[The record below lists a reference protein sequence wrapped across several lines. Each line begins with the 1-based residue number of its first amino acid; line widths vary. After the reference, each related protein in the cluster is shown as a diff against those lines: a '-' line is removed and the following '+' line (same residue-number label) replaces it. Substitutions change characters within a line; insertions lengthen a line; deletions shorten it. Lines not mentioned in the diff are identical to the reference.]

1 MSKQEETRDRVLD
14 LVESLEVGQPIPAER
29 QLATDLGVSRLT
41 LRAALDDLVRDGYL
55 DRRHGSGTYVTEPK
69 IAQPLTLTSFSD
81 DMRRRGMTPGSR
93 TLELTSTLAGAR
105 LAHRLGVSPEARLFR
120 VKRLRLADSMP
131 MAMEILHVPEAL
143 VPGLT
148 RADFEGRSFYE
159 LLRERYGIT
168 VASGTQSIEPTVT
181 NEDES
186 EVLGVPLHTP
196 ANQSGT
202 LTVWL
207 MNGSAP
213 QSVVDGVNSDFKAK
227 YPNVTVNVEIQ
238 QWGEIGTKLDTAFAG
253 SSPPDVIELGNT
265 LVAKYAAAGA
275 LEDISGKQSSFDNS
289 GTWLQSLTDSCTVS
303 SKLYCVPYYA
313 GSRAIIY
320 RKDFFTA
327 ANVQPPDSMD
337 GLLTVGQKLMT
348 AHSSDPN
355 FSALYFPGKYWYAAL
370 PFVWDFGGAIATQ
383 SGRKWQGS
391 INSSSSQQGLTKLN
405 SLVAALSRADKTGD
419 EAKQDA
425 AFAQGHIAM
434 IIANGW
440 EVGVITDPKAGD
452 PSLKDKLGAF
462 PIPSHTA
469 TLLNGGG

>member
-1 MSKQEETRDRVLD
+1 MK
-14 LVESLEVGQPIPAER
+14 
-29 QLATDLGVSRLT
+29 SRK
-41 LRAALDDLVRDGYL
+41 A
-55 DRRHGSGTYVTEPK
+55 
-69 IAQPLTLTSFSD
+69 PLSVI
-81 DMRRRGMTPGSR
+81 GM
-93 TLELTSTLAGAR
+93 
-105 LAHRLGVSPEARLFR
+105 V
-120 VKRLRLADSMP
+120 M
-131 MAMEILHVPEAL
+131 AL
-143 VPGLT
+143 VAAACG
-148 RADFEGRSFYE
+148 
-159 LLRERYGIT
+159 
-168 VASGTQSIEPTVT
+168 GTTSSNNPSTQT
-181 NEDES
+181 
-186 EVLGVPLHTP
+186 
-196 ANQSGT
+196 GT

-213 QSVVDGVNSDFKAK
+213 QSVVDGVNADFKAK
-227 YPNVTVNVEIQ
+227 YPNVTVNVELQ
-238 QWGEIGTKLDTAFAG
+238 QWGDIGTKLDTAFAG
-253 SSPPDVIELGNT
+253 STPPDVIELGNT

-275 LEDISGKQSSFDNS
+275 LGDISGRKSSFDNS

-303 SKLYCVPYYA
+303 GKLYCVPYYA

-320 RKDFFTA
+320 RKDFFAA

-337 GLLTVGQKLMT
+337 GLLTVGQKLMA

-355 FSALYFPGKYWYAAL
+355 FSALYYPGKYWYAAL
-370 PFVWDFGGAIATQ
+370 PFVWDFGGDIATQ
-383 SGRKWQGS
+383 SGGKWQGS
-391 INSSSSQQGLTKLN
+391 LNSSNAQQGLTKLN

-469 TLLNGGG
+469 GQTAPVFLGGSDLGVAAKSKHQDLANEWVATFTNNKHMTEMATVGGVIPNNTSMLSLGTGINAVFYSAAKNSKFVPNSQNWASVENANVLPDMLVKIFTKQQAIPDATSSASGRITALLNGGG

>member
-1 MSKQEETRDRVLD
+1 MKLRKASLSVL
-14 LVESLEVGQPIPAER
+14 G
-29 QLATDLGVSRLT
+29 LA
-41 LRAALDDLVRDGYL
+41 AALVAAACG
-55 DRRHGSGTYVTEPK
+55 GNTGT
-69 IAQPLTLTSFSD
+69 
-81 DMRRRGMTPGSR
+81 
-93 TLELTSTLAGAR
+93 
-105 LAHRLGVSPEARLFR
+105 
-120 VKRLRLADSMP
+120 
-131 MAMEILHVPEAL
+131 
-143 VPGLT
+143 
-148 RADFEGRSFYE
+148 
-159 LLRERYGIT
+159 
-168 VASGTQSIEPTVT
+168 
-181 NEDES
+181 NN
-186 EVLGVPLHTP
+186 P

-213 QSVVDGVNSDFKAK
+213 QSVVDRGKAEFKAK
-227 YPNVTVNVEIQ
+227 YPNLTVNVEIQ

-275 LEDISGKQSSFDNS
+275 LEDISGKKSSFDNS
-289 GTWLQSLTDSCTVS
+289 GTWLQSLTDSCSVS
-303 SKLYCVPYYA
+303 GKLYCVAYYA

-337 GLLTVGQKLMT
+337 GLLTVGQKLMA
-348 AHSSDPN
+348 AHNSDPN

-370 PFVWDFGGAIATQ
+370 PFVWDFGGDIATQ
-383 SGRKWQGS
+383 SGGKWQGS
-391 INSSSSQQGLTKLN
+391 LNSSSSQQGLTQLANLVSKL
-405 SLVAALSRADKTGD
+405 SKADKTGD

-440 EVGVITDPKAGD
+440 DVCVITDPKAGD

-469 TLLNGGG
+469 GQTAPVFLGGSDLGIAAKSQHRDLANEWVATFTNNKHMTEMATVGGVIPNNTSMLNLGTGINATFYGAAKNSKFVPNSQNWASVENANVLPDMLVKIFTKQQAIPDATASASSRITTLLNGGG